1 MNEIAVTSWHSYPKI
16 WALGHAG
23 IGDLLA
29 DPVVV
34 EEKVDGSQF
43 SFGMFNGELKCRSK
57 GQQIIPEAP
66 EKMFTAAVETAK
78 RLSPILYDGWTYR
91 AEFLAKPKHNTNVYE
106 RVPNLH
112 LIIFDI
118 NPSEETYLSYSDK
131 KAEAKRIGLEVVPEY
146 FNGRLESVQQLAEYL
161 NTPSVLGGTIEGVV
175 IKNYARFGRDKKALM
190 GKFVR
195 EDFKEA
201 HAVEWKNSNPNT
213 SDILALLAQSC
224 RTEARW
230 AKSVQ
235 RLRDAGQI
243 EGSPRDIAKLMPAVK
258 SDAKDELEA
267 EIKDQLYK
275 WAWPTIERRIVAGM
289 PEWYKGQLAASA
301 FEHNGQ

>member
-1 MNEIAVTSWHSYPKI
+1 MSEIKVTSWHSYPKI

-23 IGDLLA
+23 IGELLA

-34 EEKVDGSQF
+34 EEKIDGSQF

-66 EKMFTAAVETAK
+66 EKMFTEAVETAK
-78 RLSPILYDGWTYR
+78 RLSPILKDGWTYR
-91 AEFLAKPKHNTNVYE
+91 AEFLNKPKHNTNAYE
-106 RVPNLH
+106 RVPNQH
-112 LIIFDI
+112 LIVFDI
-118 NPSEETYLSYSDK
+118 NPSEETYLVYSDK
-131 KAEAKRIGLEVVPEY
+131 FEEAKRLGLEIVPEY
-146 FNGRLESVQQLAEYL
+146 FSGRLESVHQLSAYL
-161 NTPSVLGGTIEGVV
+161 DIPSVLGGKIEGVV

-213 SDILALLAQSC
+213 SDILALLAQSF

-243 EGSPRDIAKLMPAVK
+243 EGSPKDIGKLIPAVK
-258 SDAKDELEA
+258 ADAKEELEA
-267 EIKDQLYK
+267 EIKEQLYK
-275 WAWPTIERRIVAGM
+275 WAWPTIERRLVAGM
-289 PEWYKGQLAASA
+289 PEWYKAQLAESA
-301 FEHNGQ
+301 FAHNSQ